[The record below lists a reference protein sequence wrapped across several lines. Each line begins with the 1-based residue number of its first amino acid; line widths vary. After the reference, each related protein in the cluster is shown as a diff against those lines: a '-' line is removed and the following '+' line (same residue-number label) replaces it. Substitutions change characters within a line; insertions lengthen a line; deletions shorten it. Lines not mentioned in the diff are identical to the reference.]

1 MAKTNWSSYQTA
13 IFTEVK
19 RGANN
24 VVIQAVAGSGKTT
37 TIVECAN
44 ILSRQNKAATVAYFA
59 FNKSAANNLQ
69 KKLRGTSVK
78 CSTMHSFGLDV
89 LRSHAGRNARYIK
102 VDKAKYKKYFTD
114 NFWKLS
120 SVMSIDNEQN
130 DVNKYVGNL
139 CDLLSFARRDLLY
152 STATAYDIRER
163 LEGICE
169 AHDINNVADEVEVV
183 AKVLND
189 TYSFPSPI
197 FSNPYEVSFDDMVIL
212 PVAGAGMKVPTFDRV
227 FVDEAQDLTE
237 AQKRLMLCAVAKG
250 GHFIAVGDENQ
261 TLYGFCGCKSA
272 LKELSAK
279 PDTVTLPLSVSY
291 RCSQAI
297 IERARQIVPTIEAA
311 QGAPVGEVSEADNI
325 DTLSVGSMV
334 IARRKADVISLC
346 LKGIKSGRPVM
357 FVGESIKTR
366 LKAFVLSL
374 GCKYTRDMP
383 EAVSE
388 ARNRVLQAYIERH
401 NTDTAKAEASSYMQR
416 WDDTR
421 DCALLLMQDTETVRD
436 VLNNI
441 DGMFRERDAAK
452 VITFATIHTA
462 KGLEADTVY
471 IIGEPRSKAAK
482 TPEEL
487 FAEQCAEYVAVTR
500 AINKLILVKDMDVNT
515 VKADH
520 WG

>member
-37 TIVECAN
+37 TVVECAN
-44 ILSRQNKAATVAYFA
+44 ILCRLNKRLSVAYFA
-59 FNKSAANNLQ
+59 FNKSAATNLQ
-69 KKLRGTSVK
+69 NKLSGTAVK
-78 CSTMHSFGLDV
+78 CSTMHAFGLEV
-89 LRSHAGRNARYIK
+89 IRNSVGKQAERKIK
-102 VDKAKYKKYFTD
+102 INGSKYRKYFTE
-114 NFWKLS
+114 NYWKLS
-120 SVMSIDNEQN
+120 KVVTIDYDPA
-130 DVNKYVGNL
+130 DVSKFVGNL
-139 CDLLSFARRDLLY
+139 CDLMAFARRDLLR
-152 STATAYDIRER
+152 SGDDLMDKLNAIIDT
-163 LEGICE
+163 
-169 AHDINNVADEVEVV
+169 HDIPTLADETDVI
-183 AKVLND
+183 AAIIDK
-189 TYSFPSPI
+189 TYAYPCPLFA
-197 FSNPYEVSFDDMVIL
+197 NPYELSFDDMIIL
-212 PVAGAGMKVPTFDRV
+212 PIAADMKVPTFDRV

-237 AQKRLMLCAVAKG
+237 AQKCLMLRSVKRD

-261 TLYGFCGCKSA
+261 TLYGFCGCKNT
-272 LKELSAK
+272 LKELG
-279 PDTVTLPLSVSY
+279 DMDNTVTLPLSVSY

-297 IERARQIVPTIEAA
+297 VERAKQIVPTIEAA
-311 QGAPVGEVSEADNI
+311 QGASQGEVVEADNI

-334 IARRKADVISLC
+334 IARRKADVITLC

-357 FVGESIKTR
+357 FVGESIKSR

-388 ARNRVLQAYIERH
+388 ARNRVLQAYAERH
-401 NTDTAKAEASSYMQR
+401 GITAAQAEDTSYMQR

-421 DCALLLMQDTETVRD
+421 DCALLLMQDTETQRE

-441 DGMFRERDAAK
+441 DTMFKERDAAK

-487 FAEQCAEYVAVTR
+487 FAEQCAEYVAITR